1 MSKYSS
7 EFKLEVVKYYLENN
21 AGYQTA
27 GKYFCVS
34 PTLVRRWIR
43 KYKENGYAGLMKNQK
58 SSYGGDFKQNVVEY
72 MHKSHDLLYLAEKVN
87 LELNE
92 RQEDLLDI
100 ITRFNMNARYDD
112 YKKEFYKRCTNEYT
126 LEQIKNIEGVR
137 KWLKEL
143 LATN

>member
-1 MSKYSS
+1 MNNIDLMNYWIESSDEDYNVMYVLYQNNKNNYSLFFGHLVI
-7 EFKLEVVKYYLENN
+7 EKLLKALYAKKNKN
-21 AGYQTA
+21 
-27 GKYFCVS
+27 S
-34 PTLVRRWIR
+34 P
-43 KYKENGYAGLMKNQK
+43 YAP
-58 SSYGGDFKQNVVEY
+58 
-72 MHKSHDLLYLAEKVN
+72 KSHDLLHLAENVN

-143 LATN
+143 LAIN

>member
-1 MSKYSS
+1 MNNIDLMNYWIESSDEDYNVMYVLYQNNKNNYSLFFGHLVI
-7 EFKLEVVKYYLENN
+7 EKLLKALYAKKNKN
-21 AGYQTA
+21 
-27 GKYFCVS
+27 S
-34 PTLVRRWIR
+34 P
-43 KYKENGYAGLMKNQK
+43 YAP
-58 SSYGGDFKQNVVEY
+58 
-72 MHKSHDLLYLAEKVN
+72 KSHDLLYLAEKVN

-143 LATN
+143 LAIN